1 MKFIEQV
8 ENLKVFTVTK
18 PRTYITWTNIE
29 KGRDVTDTYE
39 RIDDGF
45 VVYVNQYNK
54 SMRTVK
60 GDSFFDELEELY
72 YNALNEA

>member
-1 MKFIEQV
+1 MEFIEQI

-18 PRTYITWTNIE
+18 QKTYITWTNTE

-45 VVYVNQYNK
+45 VVYLNQYNK
-54 SMRTVK
+54 SSTIIK
-60 GDSFFDELEELY
+60 GDSLFNELEEIY
-72 YNALNEA
+72 SKALNEA

>member
-8 ENLKVFTVTK
+8 ENLKIITVTK
-18 PRTYITWTNIE
+18 PRTYITWTNTE

-45 VVYVNQYNK
+45 VCYVNQYNK
-54 SMRTVK
+54 SMRTIK
-60 GDSFFDELEELY
+60 GDSFFDKLEEM
-72 YNALNEA
+72 YNSALNEA